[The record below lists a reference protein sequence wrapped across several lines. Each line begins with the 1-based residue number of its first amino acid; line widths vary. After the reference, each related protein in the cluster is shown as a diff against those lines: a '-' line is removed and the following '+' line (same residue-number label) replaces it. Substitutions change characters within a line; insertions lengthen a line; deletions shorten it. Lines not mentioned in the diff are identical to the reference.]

1 MKKENKNNGI
11 KDIGKEYFK
20 IISNRNIAFWKEYTY
35 DAKQIASSNK
45 IGTIMKG
52 LKNPIKIQI
61 PSKDNIRYKH
71 IETFE
76 DHYLSNN
83 LALDMIIRNKEF
95 QNYIYF
101 TEIIDFEFENRPTEL
116 KENHYKKLQR
126 ELIEKFGFNIKDTCT
141 LITHHPYINEEIDQF
156 LENIANENLIR
167 NRPYIRDI
175 KNGLRKV
182 IDFYLKK
189 KKLYLLTPPSNYEII
204 TNEDAKSANDKQLF
218 VKIINPNTYK
228 DDYILL
234 SVYEEYKQYNTR
246 MDDLIY
252 FLPEA
257 KLEVID
263 SIDDNLI
270 ENNLSYLGIPIV
282 TFGIQKIVSLAAKN
296 FPIEFL
302 DKEFIL
308 SLSIEETIDSHFEA
322 SMIESILPKLKLMSS
337 KSITNTINPSLSS
350 HETNAIT
357 LNLKN
362 ASDSIKSFYEI
373 FSIKIEEILKVKNL
387 KHISKTKELRNR
399 DYANAFYIYDLYS
412 IIEKEFNKKILEL
425 KNEAEM
431 NKNKVKNNPNFE
443 TKERKDFEYK
453 KISRLLKENESLFSK
468 TYLDEEIQKITNL
481 EISKIRGL
489 HSLMKEYIEECK
501 FKNIIL
507 GK

>member
-1 MKKENKNNGI
+1 MKNKII
-11 KDIGKEYFK
+11 KDIQGRFLDTIRKK
-20 IISNRNIAFWKEYTY
+20 NTLCWKEYTY
-35 DAKQIASSNK
+35 NAKQKASDDN
-45 IGTIMKG
+45 IRRTMKE
-52 LKNPIKIQI
+52 LNNPIKIQI
-61 PSKDNIRYKH
+61 PLKENIRYKH

-431 NKNKVKNNPNFE
+431 NKNKVKNNSNFE

-453 KISRLLKENESLFSK
+453 RISRLLKENESLFSK
-468 TYLDEEIQKITNL
+468 TYLDEEIKKITNL
-481 EISKIRGL
+481 EITKIRGL

>member
-1 MKKENKNNGI
+1 MKNKII
-11 KDIGKEYFK
+11 KDIQGRFLDTIRKK
-20 IISNRNIAFWKEYTY
+20 NTSCWKEYTY
-35 DAKQIASSNK
+35 NAKQKASDDN
-45 IGTIMKG
+45 IRRTMKE
-52 LKNPIKIQI
+52 LNNPIKIQI
-61 PSKDNIRYKH
+61 PLKENIRYKH

-218 VKIINPNTYK
+218 AKIINPNTYK

-234 SVYEEYKQYNTR
+234 SVYEEYKQYHTR
-246 MDDLIY
+246 IDDLIY

-263 SIDDNLI
+263 SVDDNLI

-282 TFGIQKIVSLAAKN
+282 TFGIQKIVSLAEEN

-302 DKEFIL
+302 DKEFIE
-308 SLSIEETIDSHFEA
+308 SLSIEETIDSHFE
-322 SMIESILPKLKLMSS
+322 SSTIKSILPKLKLMSS
-337 KSITNTINPSLSS
+337 KSITNTINPNLFQQ
-350 HETNAIT
+350 EANAII

-362 ASDSIKSFYEI
+362 ASDSVKSFAEI
-373 FSIKIEEILKVKNL
+373 FNKKVEEIVKVKNSN
-387 KHISKTKELRNR
+387 HISKTKELRNR

-431 NKNKVKNNPNFE
+431 NKNKVKNNSNFE